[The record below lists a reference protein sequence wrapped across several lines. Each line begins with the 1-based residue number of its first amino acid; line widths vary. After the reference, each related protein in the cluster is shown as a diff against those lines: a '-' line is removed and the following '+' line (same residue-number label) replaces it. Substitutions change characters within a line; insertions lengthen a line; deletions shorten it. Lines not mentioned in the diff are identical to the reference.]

1 MGTIQLIALTFSIA
15 SSFFKVLSKAKDPD
29 FKYIDI
35 LNSQLQSFQLKF
47 TERLE
52 NRLSSKTIKVL
63 LSNRKL
69 TGRKRIAFDN
79 NVYKIAILSD
89 ELENVKQL
97 NFSLQKFESNNIEF
111 EKKCSDLHNS
121 LQEEICLKGVLLAK
135 NQNLSNQLDSLKD
148 TNSCLINYVKSIN
161 KKVGTAIV
169 EKFSEI
175 TENNKSR
182 KIKEFKSK
190 AETALWFVESY
201 GLVPQYLKLESTDG
215 QTVKV
220 DFNPSSSKSSYQDLP
235 EEERQKIKYLLF
247 ILEKF
252 NVRELTVFCDGLPRT
267 YLVSSMPGRY

>member
-1 MGTIQLIALTFSIA
+1 MGTIQQIALTFSIT

-69 TGRKRIAFDN
+69 IGRKRIAFDN
-79 NVYKIAILSD
+79 NVHKIAIFSD

-97 NFSLQKFESNNIEF
+97 NFSLQRFASDTIEF

-135 NQNLSNQLDSLKD
+135 NKNLSNQLDSLRD
-148 TNSCLINYVKSIN
+148 THSCLIDYVKSIN

-169 EKFSEI
+169 EKSFRKLPKI
-175 TENNKSR
+175 TNQGK
-182 KIKEFKSK
+182 
-190 AETALWFVESY
+190 
-201 GLVPQYLKLESTDG
+201 
-215 QTVKV
+215 
-220 DFNPSSSKSSYQDLP
+220 
-235 EEERQKIKYLLF
+235 
-247 ILEKF
+247 
-252 NVRELTVFCDGLPRT
+252 
-267 YLVSSMPGRY
+267 